1 MKAGV
6 LLNLLLFTNVCF
18 SQGSGQI
25 SNLYK
30 NVYPI
35 ESINPS
41 DTNYQ
46 DFVFL
51 DSLFQDVDVVFL
63 GEQAHGEGNVTLAKT
78 RLIEYLVNV
87 LGFNII
93 AFESGF
99 YDTFIAGIMIKNS
112 QGPGDIYFNSSL
124 YAIWT
129 NTVEFDR
136 MKEILTGKI
145 RSSKVKLYG
154 IDCQPMALA
163 HNTYLKYLEK
173 GLIETGFSLD
183 SSSEDLLK
191 KYLWGTGE
199 SKEKYFANTSD
210 SVEVFQLLDELL
222 SESIKFT
229 SNENGFWP
237 QTIINFQTNL
247 NIQIGTLQSW
257 PIYAIDNLRDAQM
270 AHNLL
275 WIIKNKKPGD
285 KVIVWSASMH
295 NARNIGSIQETD
307 DSTFY
312 QNYIPM
318 GQIVYDSIGP
328 RMYSLAF
335 SSSGGQFQTPFMMQ
349 EPVEITSKKE
359 NSIESFLSGMQI
371 QYGIVNFRTTPMDK
385 IFWSEMYSNP
395 HGHKNV
401 KAVWPLVHDGI
412 FYIDKIEPPHIKQQ

>member
-1 MKAGV
+1 MLIDAV
-6 LLNLLLFTNVCF
+6 SF
-18 SQGSGQI
+18 SQVINDSSSM
-25 SNLYK
+25 SNK
-30 NVYPI
+30 IFRIDSVD
-35 ESINPS
+35 PS
-41 DTNYQ
+41 DTLYN
-46 DFVFL
+46 DLNFL
-51 DSLFQDVDVVFL
+51 DPVLQGVDVVFL

-124 YAIWT
+124 QAIWT

-136 MKEILTGKI
+136 MKEILTEKI

-163 HNTYLKYLEK
+163 HNTFLNYLEK

-183 SSSEDLLK
+183 SSSEVLLK
-191 KYLWGTGE
+191 KYLWGTSE
-199 SKEKYFANTSD
+199 SKEKYFSSISD
-210 SVEVFQLLDELL
+210 SVKVFQLLDKVLL
-222 SESIKFT
+222 ESKKFK

-247 NIQIGTLQSW
+247 NVQIGLLKSL

-270 AHNLL
+270 ADNLL

-285 KVIVWSASMH
+285 RVIVWSASMH
-295 NARNIGSIQETD
+295 NARNIRLIQETD

-312 QNYIPM
+312 QKYITM
-318 GQIVYDSIGP
+318 GQIVYDSIGA

-335 SSSGGQFQTPFMMQ
+335 SSSGGQFQAPYLMQ

-359 NSIESFLSGMQI
+359 NSIESFMSGMQI
-371 QYGIVNFRTTPMDK
+371 HYGIVNFRTNTK
-385 IFWSEMYSNP
+385 SGVFWSEMYSNP

-401 KAVWPLVHDGI
+401 KAVWPMIHDGI
-412 FYIDKIEPPHIKQQ
+412 FYIDKIEPPHIKLDH